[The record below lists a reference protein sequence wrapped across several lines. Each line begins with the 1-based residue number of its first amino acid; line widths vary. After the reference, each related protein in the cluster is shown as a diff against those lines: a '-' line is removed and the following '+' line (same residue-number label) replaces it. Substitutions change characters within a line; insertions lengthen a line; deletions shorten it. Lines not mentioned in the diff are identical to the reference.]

1 LILGIFKQ
9 RDAFLKNRTII
20 FLLMIF
26 LIVAIVA
33 TFLLRIGDGGLP
45 LGAIFICSWSNV
57 PAPEFPDV
65 FLTFAVEPFPIYLIF
80 SGGITYLLLLRQTI
94 PYMAKRKSTQ
104 FISSA
109 GTKVSVL
116 VRKHQVVSFLV
127 GLATILLTVFGP
139 IAAYDSTFLS
149 LHMVQHFV
157 LITIAP
163 PLLLFG
169 APMTVLMVAMGSS
182 KRRRYILPLLHSS
195 LFRFFTHPL
204 VGIALFIIVPT
215 FWYVTP
221 AFASSLT
228 SVPLHF
234 IGYAVFL
241 FAGIHYWWPIVG
253 NNPTRWTLSYPVRL
267 VYVLAL
273 VPIHAFLGLLF
284 HEPDNVIYEQFLFIP
299 RTWGPSPLLDQ
310 QIAGAFMFIFGEAV
324 GLIVVMIVAVQWSR
338 YEDRVGKRLNVM
350 LDKNQHIRSLKEN

>member
-1 LILGIFKQ
+1 
-9 RDAFLKNRTII
+9 
-20 FLLMIF
+20 
-26 LIVAIVA
+26 
-33 TFLLRIGDGGLP
+33 
-45 LGAIFICSWSNV
+45 
-57 PAPEFPDV
+57 
-65 FLTFAVEPFPIYLIF
+65 
-80 SGGITYLLLLRQTI
+80 
-94 PYMAKRKSTQ
+94 
-104 FISSA
+104 
-109 GTKVSVL
+109 
-116 VRKHQVVSFLV
+116 
-127 GLATILLTVFGP
+127 
-139 IAAYDSTFLS
+139 
-149 LHMVQHFV
+149 MVQHFV

-241 FAGIHYWWPIVG
+241 FAGIHYWWPIIG

-273 VPIHAFLGLLF
+273 V
-284 HEPDNVIYEQFLFIP
+284 P